1 MSISIDLPF
10 GLSDLDKVFQ
20 VTEFLDNQDM
30 LIREFRPEV
39 SKLLVKKGFFKGP
52 FKRHYENA
60 FEELVV
66 KLIRS
71 QLVKHFP
78 QFTPEEI
85 VLLTGQ
91 HEDGARR
98 AAGGLAGG
106 QRPLLRHAPLR
117 PRQRR
122 VRAAHARAGRSC
134 ACIGQRP

>member
-85 VLLTGQ
+85 VLLTDRDFLKMITNDYYFNQENYLSMEGNDNEPTNSLQ
-91 HEDGARR
+91 
-98 AAGGLAGG
+98 
-106 QRPLLRHAPLR
+106 
-117 PRQRR
+117 
-122 VRAAHARAGRSC
+122 
-134 ACIGQRP
+134 